1 MKLTFIGADHEVTGS
16 CALFEACGKKI
27 LIDCGMEQG
36 VDVFVNEDLP
46 VLPAE
51 IDCVLLTHA
60 HIDHAGR
67 LPILY
72 KEGFRG
78 KIFATAATVDLC
90 GLMLRDAAHIQ
101 ESEAEWKS
109 RKAVRAGHDPVEP
122 LFTTMDA
129 NNTLRLLVACDYE
142 KNIPLYDGISL
153 RMVDAGHLLGSASLE
168 ISVTEKGISEKI
180 VFSGDIGNVNQPL
193 IKDPTYL
200 TEADYVVM
208 ESTYGNRSHAPSPD
222 YIKNLTE
229 ILQTTFDRGGSV
241 IIPAFAVGRTQQ
253 MLYFL
258 RKIKEA
264 GLIKGHNGFPVYVD
278 SPLANEATNVFKE
291 NLLDCS
297 DAEAMELVRKGINP
311 ISLEGLRVS
320 VSAEDSKAINMNRE
334 PKVIL
339 SASGMCDAGRI
350 KHHLKHNLWRAEC
363 TVLIVGYQSAGTLG
377 RAIVDGA
384 EKVKIFDEIINV
396 KAEIRTLEGLS
407 GHADDKG
414 LMRWAAAFREK
425 PVRVFI
431 NHGDEDA
438 AETFAAR
445 LKAEL
450 GYTVTVPY
458 SGDAWDLSADQQVAE
473 GDRARVQKKEQRA
486 QAHPQTQSA
495 FATLL
500 AAVQQCKNLA
510 PEKIIQLTEYIKNFC
525 RKK

>member
-16 CALFEACGKKI
+16 CTLFEACGKKI

-46 VLPAE
+46 VRPAE

-60 HIDHAGR
+60 HMDHAGR
-67 LPILY
+67 LPLLY

-109 RKAVRAGHDPVEP
+109 RKAMRAGRDPVEP
-122 LFTTMDA
+122 LFTMMDA
-129 NNTLRLLVACDYE
+129 NNTLRLLVECEYE
-142 KNIPLYDGISL
+142 KNIPLYDGISV

-168 ISVTEKGISEKI
+168 ISVAENDTTKKI
-180 VFSGDIGNVNQPL
+180 VFSGDIGNINQPL

-200 TEADYVVM
+200 TEADYVIM
-208 ESTYGNRSHAPSPD
+208 ESTYGDRSHAPAPD

-264 GLIKGHNGFPVYVD
+264 HLVKGHDGFPVYVD
-278 SPLANEATNVFKE
+278 SPLANEATNVFRE

-297 DAEAMELVRKGINP
+297 DTEAMALVRKGINP
-311 ISLEGLRVS
+311 IAFDGLKVS
-320 VSAEDSKAINMNRE
+320 VSAEDSKAINMNRQ

-363 TVLIVGYQSAGTLG
+363 TVLIVGYQSVGTLG

-384 EKVKIFDEIINV
+384 EKVKIFDETIDV

-414 LMRWAAAFREK
+414 LIRWAAAFREK
-425 PVRVFI
+425 PKRVFI

-445 LKAEL
+445 LVNEL

-458 SGDAWDLSADQQVAE
+458 SGDVWDLTQDKQLAE
-473 GDRARVQKKEQRA
+473 GDRTRVQKKQQAAQTRA
-486 QAHPQTQSA
+486 DAQSA
-495 FATLL
+495 FAALL

-510 PEKIIQLTEYIKNFC
+510 PEKIMQLAEYVKSFC